1 MAAQWKHPDSVDLIC
16 KFRVI
21 GHAKNSITFE
31 SGAPFNFLPTPGPG
45 HVGDGYTTLSGYMQG
60 EGPVLKA
67 RHYEEWAEQLENCL
81 EMLHQRADI
90 LRNNG
95 KKSLKL
101 NNRFE
106 ILKKD

>member
-1 MAAQWKHPDSVDLIC
+1 MAAQWKRPDSVDLIC

-31 SGAPFNFLPTPGPG
+31 SDE
-45 HVGDGYTTLSGYMQG
+45 GDGYTTLSGYMQG
-60 EGPVLKA
+60 EGPILKA

-81 EMLHQRADI
+81 EMLYQRANI

-95 KKSLKL
+95 KESLKL